1 MEGSE
6 TAPEENRRT
15 GRRCTPR
22 RPKLNGW
29 SWPPHPYQ
37 ILAWSAYVYFL
48 IVVVGVL
55 IPLLPRHWIPAGYIY
70 FGAAFTWHLGFYVIA
85 ATVDPADD
93 SVRLKRRKKL
103 PPVFRC
109 RTHKP
114 ILRKSYCLLCEVDV
128 GYRSK
133 HCRRC
138 NKCVCNFDHHC
149 KWLNNCVGSRNYRYF
164 LNCVI
169 IALLGSVVIVIISG
183 FVLVAFFINPN
194 LLRSNPKFESVNDA
208 NTWLAFLPYFSVR
221 INAPTLLVLAV
232 VTIGLSL
239 IALILLCYL
248 LFFHFYLMWNRLST
262 YEYLLLYSRRR
273 RSENDDVEAPRLRP
287 IQRIKNMASRR
298 KGSVHVHFESTSTNG
313 SGSENHGDGFRTE
326 DETLPAVPSNHKQV
340 KIKKI
345 LQIKKISQKKRRRQM
360 AAGRIR
366 HKAAI
371 RTTKGPFPRSQ
382 LPPALAATFQTS
394 VLSLQTFPSMDY
406 LSALSMSTVRS
417 VRAAGPPVEYHSD
430 SAESM
435 NEIPVAQTRLGSAA
449 VAMQTSTTFHNTED
463 SFGNSLQTAISEER
477 HEKTPDQPTTGKT
490 SNGLD
495 PRDPPVND
503 RHKSDEMP
511 LPE

>member
-15 GRRCTPR
+15 QRRCTPR
-22 RPKLNGW
+22 RPKINGW
-29 SWPPHPYQ
+29 NWPPHPYQ
-37 ILAWSAYVYFL
+37 MLAWSAYLYFL

-70 FGAAFTWHLGFYVIA
+70 FSAAFTWHLGFYVIA

-93 SVRLKRRKKL
+93 SVRAKGYKKL
-103 PPVFRC
+103 PPVFRH
-109 RTHKP
+109 RAHKTS
-114 ILRKSYCLLCEVDV
+114 IRNRYCLLCEVDV
-128 GYRSK
+128 GKKSK
-133 HCRRC
+133 HCKKC

-194 LLRSNPKFESVNDA
+194 LLRSNPKFE
-208 NTWLAFLPYFSVR
+208 L
-221 INAPTLLVLAV
+221 
-232 VTIGLSL
+232 
-239 IALILLCYL
+239 
-248 LFFHFYLMWNRLST
+248 WNRLST
-262 YEYLLLYSRRR
+262 YEYILLHSQHQ
-273 RSENDDVEAPRLRP
+273 RSEVSPQNDDVDAPRLRV

-313 SGSENHGDGFRTE
+313 SGSENHRDGFRIE
-326 DETLPAVPSNHKQV
+326 DKILPTVPSNHKQV

-345 LQIKKISQKKRRRQM
+345 SQLKKKRRRKM

-371 RTTKGPFPRSQ
+371 CTTKGPFPPSQ
-382 LPPALAATFQTS
+382 LPPALVPAFQTS

-417 VRAAGPPVEYHSD
+417 VRAAGPPGEYHSD

-435 NEIPVAQTRLGSAA
+435 NEIPVVQTRLGSAA
-449 VAMQTSTTFHNTED
+449 MAMQTSTTFHNTED

>member
-1 MEGSE
+1 MWRKNCIGTDGSKNQMEGSE
-6 TAPEENRRT
+6 TGPEENHRT

-37 ILAWSAYVYFL
+37 ILTWSAYLYFL

-93 SVRLKRRKKL
+93 NVRLKRRKKL

-114 ILRKSYCLLCEVDV
+114 VLQNRYCLLCEVDV

-133 HCRRC
+133 HCKQC

-164 LNCVI
+164 LNSVI

-262 YEYLLLYSRRR
+262 YEYKLFHSQRQRL
-273 RSENDDVEAPRLRP
+273 ENDEVEAPQLRP
-287 IQRIKNMASRR
+287 IQVA
-298 KGSVHVHFESTSTNG
+298 
-313 SGSENHGDGFRTE
+313 
-326 DETLPAVPSNHKQV
+326 
-340 KIKKI
+340 
-345 LQIKKISQKKRRRQM
+345 
-360 AAGRIR
+360 
-366 HKAAI
+366 
-371 RTTKGPFPRSQ
+371 TKGGGIERLTDISRYTGSHKLRFDESG
-382 LPPALAATFQTS
+382 
-394 VLSLQTFPSMDY
+394 
-406 LSALSMSTVRS
+406 
-417 VRAAGPPVEYHSD
+417 AGEGISGREYI
-430 SAESM
+430 AE
-435 NEIPVAQTRLGSAA
+435 NTGYVANYQGAGTYDWK
-449 VAMQTSTTFHNTED
+449 V
-463 SFGNSLQTAISEER
+463 
-477 HEKTPDQPTTGKT
+477 KK
-490 SNGLD
+490 
-495 PRDPPVND
+495 
-503 RHKSDEMP
+503 
-511 LPE
+511 